1 MSPTMGRLIATFA
14 ISLTNHRLITVL
26 NAILQWYKNR
36 AGSKNLAGLA
46 SNRTL
51 SWLFLRYS
59 LLIVNSAG
67 AGAMQYSKAEP

>member
-14 ISLTNHRLITVL
+14 TSLTNPRLITVL

-36 AGSKNLAGLA
+36 AGPKNLAGLA

-59 LLIVNSAG
+59 LSIVNPAG
-67 AGAMQYSKAEP
+67 AWAMQDSKAKP